1 MSIGAN
7 AIREIVVAGGGVVGW
22 SAAAALKRRLP
33 GLAVTVVPVPPP
45 ADALAD
51 RIGSTLPSI
60 LEFHRDI
67 GLTDADAVVRAG
79 SSFRLGTCFEGW
91 AEGQPNY
98 VHAYGEYGRPFG
110 TASFHLHWIRAAR
123 NAPGASFDSY
133 APAAAIAR
141 AGRFVQP
148 QGEGGSP
155 LTSFEYGLQ
164 LNLPRYRE
172 MMRAYARHL
181 GVTERGT
188 GIVDVRLRGGDG
200 FIDALRLDDGSELG
214 GHLFV
219 DCTGPAATLRG
230 ALDQDFEAWD
240 RWLPCDRIIF
250 AETPPPPDP
259 TALDHVVALP
269 GGWRW
274 QAASA
279 IRTSH
284 GLAYSS
290 AHSSDGD
297 AQAMLQSV
305 ARGGSSEP
313 AVAIRAGRRPQP
325 WLRNCVAVGDAA
337 VAMEPL
343 EWGNLHLAHS
353 EIDRIVS
360 MMPDRDCGAVELWD
374 YNRQCASE
382 ADRMRDFIML
392 HYAASKRAEPFWQEA
407 GAAEPSR
414 SLAHTLSLFKERGRL
429 PIYEEETFSRDSW
442 LAVLLGQ
449 GIIPER
455 TDPLID
461 SLSSTQADQAMAK
474 MREAIAAIVPGLPTH
489 AAYLRT
495 LSRQFAR

>member
-1 MSIGAN
+1 MSGGAN
-7 AIREIVVAGGGVVGW
+7 VISQVVIAGGGVVGW

-33 GLAVTVVPVPPP
+33 GLAVTIVPVPPP

-51 RIGSTLPSI
+51 RIASTLPSI

-67 GLTDADAVVRAG
+67 GLTDADTVVRAG
-79 SSFRLGTCFEGW
+79 SGFRLGTCFEGW
-91 AEGQPNY
+91 ADGLPNY

-110 TASFHLHWIRAAR
+110 TASFHLHWIRAAQR
-123 NAPGASFDSY
+123 ATAAAFDSHS
-133 APAAAIAR
+133 PAATIAR

-148 QGEGGSP
+148 QGEDGS
-155 LTSFEYGLQ
+155 LLASFEYGLT

-181 GVTERGT
+181 GVIERAA
-188 GIVDVRLRGGDG
+188 GIANVRLRGEDG
-200 FIDALRLDDGSELG
+200 FVEALQLDDGGEVA

-219 DCTGPAATLRG
+219 DCTGPAAALRS

-240 RWLPCDRIIF
+240 HWLPCDRILF
-250 AETPPPPDP
+250 AEAPPPPEP
-259 TALDHVVALP
+259 AALDLVAAMP
-269 GGWRW
+269 AGWRW
-274 QAASA
+274 HAESAVRSSHGIVYASA
-279 IRTSH
+279 H
-284 GLAYSS
+284 M
-290 AHSSDGD
+290 SDGE
-297 AQAMLQSV
+297 AEAELRAAAGAAPV
-305 ARGGSSEP
+305 EP
-313 AVAIRAGRRPQP
+313 PVRIRAGRRPQP

-360 MMPDRDCGAVELWD
+360 MMPGRDCAAVELWD
-374 YNRQCASE
+374 YNRQSESE
-382 ADRMRDFIML
+382 AERMRDFLVL
-392 HYAASKRAEPFWQEA
+392 HYAVSRRSEPFWQEA
-407 GAAEPSR
+407 AAVEPPR
-414 SLAHTLSLFKERGRL
+414 SLAHTLALFRERGRL

-449 GIIPER
+449 GVIPER

-461 SLSSTQADQAMAK
+461 SFSPTQADAAMAT
-474 MREAIAAIVPGLPTH
+474 MREAIAAIVPTLPSH
-489 AAYLRT
+489 AAYLRN